1 MTDYGVQVRYPFH
14 MDLNEHDAEAGIKN
28 AEIIREQ
35 ILRIIE
41 ELEEGQKNDIR

>member
-1 MTDYGVQVRYPFH
+1 